1 MNKISKI
8 VISQN
13 GVDTE
18 YILGGAQQGT
28 IDDEIVSNEQTWSSA
43 KIKEELDK
51 IDNSSSS
58 ELPTD
63 IPILYFDGI
72 LPTSKDQ
79 GNYKGAAHLRGSIRD
94 DCYATLKVQG
104 NSSTAYNKK
113 NFTITFYSDVAC
125 TTKKKIDFGWGPQSK
140 YVMKANWIDI
150 THSRNVVS
158 ARLWGDIVKSRTDY
172 DTLPELLRTSPNQG
186 AIDGFPIKFYGNNV
200 YWGRYTMNIPKD
212 AWMTNMDKTN
222 TQHLILCGEN
232 YNEALFRAPARWD
245 ETDWTDELH
254 DEVPADLLAR
264 FNELVS
270 FVMNSS
276 DDDFKAGIGNYIDLR
291 SVFDYY
297 VFGLLICN
305 LDGFGK
311 NHIWLSYDGN
321 KFIASAYDMDSTF
334 GLYWDGS
341 QMLSATYARSSYEDM
356 VSGRLGNLLYIR
368 IVNNFTNELQATY
381 NRLVDN
387 NGPMSYVS
395 VLNRFEDFINIAPQS
410 LVQEDYASTTANG
423 ACVSIPSTS
432 TNNIQQ
438 IRSWYS
444 ARLSYVKASLGV
456 IADEDNIELPATFAE
471 WIDRQFDGNSTKKS
485 PINTTYNL
493 FSSDAEW
500 QTWTLQVHAK
510 VTANTGGGQRTAV
523 HCMDETGDPWPGFTM
538 QIGGSSNISD
548 TKLELRATDTSG
560 SVTGIFVNSGA
571 EQYFAIQRE
580 GDILRYSTDGKTWTT
595 FSGTIYNHNSPLV
608 LGGYCNGSG
617 QVLAGANGREIE
629 GFVTAR
635 LWKEKVDNVAKLFIE
650 QFTEG
655 PYTFDHTMEMMSYD
669 QLEGMTSGQSVDVM
683 MVNPQA
689 TSGYILGYNNGP
701 QSVTGTTTLD
711 ATKQLLDQN
720 YNDTYLMNIAKVTDT
735 FRVSGKWYSSSFSKQ
750 TSSISG
756 YTLYSTP
763 GNIRSSSSKAR
774 TGTVTLTF
782 SGNLPKTIYTKLYIS
797 NTNGIATAT
806 VNGNNITEAST
817 DNTISSITNFTV
829 YNINSVTGN
838 TINISLNLAKI
849 SNATY
854 TRFYIL
860 VPNDETYYTIKSKVG
875 NYGPTGTT
883 GVASWSTDLMRYQIS
898 NATTIEGPEDITT
911 NINTENNPCMI
922 RFTNPSGSFLNAGGS
937 ASALKYATGAGAWSV
952 WNLWLIDEAAP
963 SSVPIA
969 DLPITEE
976 SVVSGPEI
984 DPEIDEELTEG

>member
-1 MNKISKI
+1 
-8 VISQN
+8 
-13 GVDTE
+13 
-18 YILGGAQQGT
+18 
-28 IDDEIVSNEQTWSSA
+28 
-43 KIKEELDK
+43 
-51 IDNSSSS
+51 
-58 ELPTD
+58 
-63 IPILYFDGI
+63 
-72 LPTSKDQ
+72 
-79 GNYKGAAHLRGSIRD
+79 
-94 DCYATLKVQG
+94 
-104 NSSTAYNKK
+104 
-113 NFTITFYSDVAC
+113 
-125 TTKKKIDFGWGPQSK
+125 
-140 YVMKANWIDI
+140 MKANWIDI

-158 ARLWGDIVKSRTDY
+158 ARLWGDVVKSRTDY

-276 DDDFKAGIGNYIDLR
+276 DDEFKAGISNYVDLR
-291 SVFDYY
+291 SVLDYY

-368 IVNNFTNELQATY
+368 IVNNFTAELQATY

-410 LVQEDYASTTANG
+410 LVQEDYASTTGNG
-423 ACVSIPSTS
+423 ACVSIPSTD

-444 ARLSYVKASLGV
+444 ARLTYVKSSLGV
-456 IADEDNIELPATFAE
+456 IADEDNIELPATFDE
-471 WIDRQFDGNSTKKS
+471 WIDQQFDGNSAKKS

-510 VTANTGGGQRTAV
+510 ITADTGGGQRTAV
-523 HCMDETGDPWPGFTM
+523 HCMDETGDPWPGFVM
-538 QIGGSSNISD
+538 QIGGSSEIND

-595 FSGTIYNHNSPLV
+595 FSGTIHNHNSPLV

-617 QVLAGANGREIE
+617 KVLAGENGREIE

-655 PYTFDHTMEMMSYD
+655 PHTFDHTMEMMSYD

-689 TSGYILGYNNGP
+689 TNGYILGYNNGP

-711 ATKQLLDQN
+711 ATKVLLDQN
-720 YNDTYLMNIAKVTDT
+720 YSDTYLMNIAKVTDT
-735 FRVSGKWYSSSFSKQ
+735 FSVSGSWHNSSFSEQ

-756 YTLYSTP
+756 YKLYSTSD
-763 GNIRSSSSKAR
+763 NISSTRWSAR

-782 SGNLPKTIYTKLYIS
+782 SGTLPKSVYVKLYKS
-797 NTNGIATAT
+797 NSGSTVTAR
-806 VNGNNITEAST
+806 VNNSDIVTAST
-817 DNTISSITNFTV
+817 DNTIDSITNFTE
-829 YNINSVTGN
+829 YNVTSN
-838 TINISLNLAKI
+838 TINISLNLAATG
-849 SNATY
+849 STNA
-854 TRFYIL
+854 RFYIL

-883 GVASWSTDLMRYQIS
+883 GAASWSTDLMRYQIS
-898 NATTIEGPEDITT
+898 NATSILGPEDITT

-922 RFTNPSGSFLNAGGS
+922 RFTNPSGSFLNAGGDV
-937 ASALKYATGAGAWSV
+937 SALKYATATGAWSV
-952 WNLWLIDEAAP
+952 WSLWLIDGTTP
-963 SSVPIA
+963 S
-969 DLPITEE
+969 
-976 SVVSGPEI
+976 
-984 DPEIDEELTEG
+984 

>member
-1 MNKISKI
+1 MGINVNFHRGSSFSTYETGSIYFENDTHLIKVATSPTEAKSYSGVQSASYTNGILSIVNESGETISL
-8 VISQN
+8 
-13 GVDTE
+13 D
-18 YILGGAQQGT
+18 L
-28 IDDEIVSNEQTWSSA
+28 SNVNTNNPSRST
-43 KIKEELDK
+43 
-51 IDNSSSS
+51 
-58 ELPTD
+58 PTD
-63 IPILYFDGI
+63 IPTIYFGKV

-79 GNYKGAAHLRGSIRD
+79 GNLKGDVHLRSKDYNI
-94 DCYATLKVQG
+94 DCYGTLKVQG

-113 NFTITFYSDVAC
+113 NFTITFYEDAEC
-125 TTKKKIDFGWGPQSK
+125 TTKKKINFGWGAQSK
-140 YVMKANWIDI
+140 YVLKANWIDI
-150 THSRNVVS
+150 THSRNIIG
-158 ARLWGDIVKSRTDY
+158 ARLWGDVVKSRDDY
-172 DTLPELLRTSPNQG
+172 ESIPELLKTSPNHG
-186 AIDGFPIKFYGNNV
+186 AVDGFPVKFYGNNV

-222 TQHLILCGEN
+222 PQHLILCGEN

-254 DEVPADLLAR
+254 DEVPTELLAR

-276 DDDFKAGIGNYIDLR
+276 DDDFKAGIGNYVDLR

-368 IVNNFTNELQATY
+368 IVDNFLTELQATY

-410 LVQEDYASTTANG
+410 LVQEDYASTTGNG
-423 ACVSIPSTS
+423 ACTGIPSTS

-456 IADEDNIELPATFAE
+456 IADEDNVELPATFDE
-471 WIDRQFDGNSTKKS
+471 WINQQFDGNSAKKS

-493 FSSDAEW
+493 FSNDAEW

-510 VTANTGGGQRTAV
+510 ITANTGGGQRTAV
-523 HCMDETGDPWPGFTM
+523 HCMDEAGDPWPGFTM
-538 QIGGSSNISD
+538 QIGGSADIND

-560 SVTGIFVNSGA
+560 SVTGIFINSGA

-580 GDILRYSTDGKTWTT
+580 GDILKYSTDGKTWTA

-617 QVLAGANGREIE
+617 QVLGGANGREIE

-655 PYTFDHTMEMMSYD
+655 PHTFDHTMEMMSYD

-683 MVNPQA
+683 MVNPNA
-689 TSGYILGYNNGP
+689 TSGYILGYNGGP

-711 ATKQLLDQN
+711 ATKVLLDQN

-735 FRVSGKWYSSSFSKQ
+735 FSVSGSWHNSSFSEQ

-756 YTLYSTP
+756 YRLYSTS
-763 GNIRSSSSKAR
+763 GNISSSLWGAR

-782 SGNLPKTIYTKLYIS
+782 SGTLPKSVYVKLYKS
-797 NTNGIATAT
+797 NSNNNVTAQ
-806 VNGNNITEAST
+806 VNSSDIVTAST
-817 DNTISSITNFTV
+817 DNTITALTNFTE
-829 YNINSVTGN
+829 YSVTGN
-838 TINISLNLAKI
+838 TINISLNLA
-849 SNATY
+849 ATG
-854 TRFYIL
+854 TSTHARFYIL

-875 NYGPTGTT
+875 NYSPTGTT
-883 GVASWSTDLMRYQIS
+883 DVASWSTDLMRYQIS
-898 NATTIEGPEDITT
+898 NATSILGPEDITT

-922 RFTNPSGSFLNAGGS
+922 RFTNPSGSFLNAGGDV
-937 ASALKYATGAGAWSV
+937 SALKYATGTGAWSV
-952 WNLWLIDEAAP
+952 WNLWLIDGTTP
-963 SSVPIA
+963 S
-969 DLPITEE
+969 
-976 SVVSGPEI
+976 
-984 DPEIDEELTEG
+984 

>member
-1 MNKISKI
+1 
-8 VISQN
+8 
-13 GVDTE
+13 
-18 YILGGAQQGT
+18 
-28 IDDEIVSNEQTWSSA
+28 
-43 KIKEELDK
+43 
-51 IDNSSSS
+51 
-58 ELPTD
+58 
-63 IPILYFDGI
+63 
-72 LPTSKDQ
+72 
-79 GNYKGAAHLRGSIRD
+79 
-94 DCYATLKVQG
+94 
-104 NSSTAYNKK
+104 
-113 NFTITFYSDVAC
+113 
-125 TTKKKIDFGWGPQSK
+125 
-140 YVMKANWIDI
+140 MKANWIDI

-158 ARLWGDIVKSRTDY
+158 ARLWGDVVKSRTDY

-254 DEVPADLLAR
+254 KEVPADLLAR

-368 IVNNFTNELQATY
+368 IVNNFTDELQATY

-456 IADEDNIELPATFAE
+456 IADEDNIELPATFDE
-471 WIDRQFDGNSTKKS
+471 WIDQKFDGNRTKKS

-493 FSSDAEW
+493 FSSNAEW

-510 VTANTGGGQRTAV
+510 ITANTGGGQRTAV
-523 HCMDETGDPWPGFTM
+523 HCMDEAGDPWPGFTM
-538 QIGGSSNISD
+538 QIGGSSDISE
-548 TKLELRATDTSG
+548 TNLELRATDTSG
-560 SVTGIFVNSGA
+560 SVTGIFINSGA

-580 GDILRYSTDGKTWTT
+580 GDILRYSTDGKTWTA

-617 QVLAGANGREIE
+617 QVLAGADGREIE

-669 QLEGMTSGQSVDVM
+669 QLEGMTLGQSVDVM
-683 MVNPQA
+683 MVNPNA
-689 TSGYILGYNNGP
+689 TNGYILGYNNGP

-711 ATKQLLDQN
+711 ATKKLLDQN
-720 YNDTYLMNIAKVTDT
+720 YNDTYLINIAKVTDT
-735 FRVSGKWYSSSFSKQ
+735 FGVSGSWH
-750 TSSISG
+750 
-756 YTLYSTP
+756 
-763 GNIRSSSSKAR
+763 NN
-774 TGTVTLTF
+774 TF
-782 SGNLPKTIYTKLYIS
+782 S
-797 NTNGIATAT
+797 
-806 VNGNNITEAST
+806 E
-817 DNTISSITNFTV
+817 
-829 YNINSVTGN
+829 
-838 TINISLNLAKI
+838 
-849 SNATY
+849 
-854 TRFYIL
+854 
-860 VPNDETYYTIKSKVG
+860 
-875 NYGPTGTT
+875 
-883 GVASWSTDLMRYQIS
+883 
-898 NATTIEGPEDITT
+898 
-911 NINTENNPCMI
+911 
-922 RFTNPSGSFLNAGGS
+922 
-937 ASALKYATGAGAWSV
+937 
-952 WNLWLIDEAAP
+952 
-963 SSVPIA
+963 
-969 DLPITEE
+969 
-976 SVVSGPEI
+976 
-984 DPEIDEELTEG
+984 

>member
-1 MNKISKI
+1 MNNINVNFYKGNTF
-8 VISQN
+8 SQY
-13 GVDTE
+13 E
-18 YILGGAQQGT
+18 LGGVYFDNDLHIIKVATSETETQNYSGVQSASYVDGILT
-28 IDDEIVSNEQTWSSA
+28 IINESGESIAIDMSSTTDTSP
-43 KIKEELDK
+43 K
-51 IDNSSSS
+51 
-58 ELPTD
+58 LPTD
-63 IPILYFDGI
+63 MPIIYFGKT

-79 GNYKGAAHLRGSIRD
+79 GNLKGDVHVRSKKYNI
-94 DCYATLKVQG
+94 DCYCTLKVQG

-113 NFTITFYSDVAC
+113 NFTITFYEDAEC
-125 TTKKKIDFGWGPQSK
+125 TTKKKINFGWGAQSK
-140 YVMKANWIDI
+140 YVLKANWIDI
-150 THSRNVVS
+150 THSRNIIG
-158 ARLWGDIVKSRTDY
+158 ARLWGDVVKSRDDY
-172 DTLPELLRTSPNQG
+172 ESIPELLKTSPNHG
-186 AIDGFPIKFYGNNV
+186 AVDGFPVKFYGNNV

-254 DEVPADLLAR
+254 DTVPADLLAR

-276 DDDFKAGIGNYIDLR
+276 DVDFKAGIGNYVDLR

-356 VSGRLGNLLYIR
+356 VNGRLGNLLYIR
-368 IVNNFTNELQATY
+368 IVNNFTTELQATY

-444 ARLSYVKASLGV
+444 ARLSYVKSNLGV
-456 IADEDNIELPATFAE
+456 IADEDNIELPATFDE
-471 WIDRQFDGNSTKKS
+471 WIDQQFDGNNAKKS

-510 VTANTGGGQRTAV
+510 ITANTGGGQRTAV
-523 HCMDETGDPWPGFTM
+523 HCMDETGSPWPGFTM
-538 QIGGSSNISD
+538 QIGGSSTIND
-548 TKLELRATDTSG
+548 TKLELRATGASG
-560 SVTGIFVNSGA
+560 SVTDVFIDSGA

-608 LGGYCNGSG
+608 IGGFCNGSG
-617 QVLAGANGREIE
+617 QVLGGAAGREIE

-650 QFTEG
+650 QFHEETVSYNHEM
-655 PYTFDHTMEMMSYD
+655 TMMSYD
-669 QLEGMTSGQSVDVM
+669 TLSGMSIGQTIEAM
-683 MVNPQA
+683 MVNPNKDTGYLLGRNT
-689 TSGYILGYNNGP
+689 TSPVSLAGTSTLADTKTLIDNN
-701 QSVTGTTTLD
+701 VE
-711 ATKQLLDQN
+711 
-720 YNDTYLMNIAKVTDT
+720 DTYKFIITKV
-735 FRVSGKWYSSSFSKQ
+735 SS
-750 TSSISG
+750 
-756 YTLYSTP
+756 
-763 GNIRSSSSKAR
+763 
-774 TGTVTLTF
+774 
-782 SGNLPKTIYTKLYIS
+782 
-797 NTNGIATAT
+797 TA
-806 VNGNNITEAST
+806 
-817 DNTISSITNFTV
+817 
-829 YNINSVTGN
+829 
-838 TINISLNLAKI
+838 
-849 SNATY
+849 
-854 TRFYIL
+854 
-860 VPNDETYYTIKSKVG
+860 YTIKSKIG
-875 NYGPTGTT
+875 GYGPTGTSGAAT
-883 GVASWSTDLMRYQIS
+883 WSTSLMQYTIS
-898 NATTIEGPEDITT
+898 NATSIATDTEITT
-911 NINTENNPCMI
+911 NINAVNNPCMI
-922 RFTNPSGSFLNAGGS
+922 RFTNPSGYFLNAGGS
-937 ASALKYATGAGAWSV
+937 ASELKYSTGTGAWSV
-952 WNLWLIDEAAP
+952 WNLWLIDGASP
-963 SSVPIA
+963 S
-969 DLPITEE
+969 
-976 SVVSGPEI
+976 
-984 DPEIDEELTEG
+984 

>member
-1 MNKISKI
+1 MNNVNVNFYKGNTF
-8 VISQN
+8 SQY
-13 GVDTE
+13 E
-18 YILGGAQQGT
+18 LGGVYFDNDLHIIKVATSETETQNYSGVQ
-28 IDDEIVSNEQTWSSA
+28 SA
-43 KIKEELDK
+43 
-51 IDNSSSS
+51 S
-58 ELPTD
+58 
-63 IPILYFDGI
+63 YVDGI
-72 LPTSKDQ
+72 LTIINESGESIAIDLSSTDAGSKTPTDMPIIYFGKTIPTSKDQ
-79 GNYKGAAHLRGSIRD
+79 GNLKGDVHLRSKDYNI
-94 DCYATLKVQG
+94 DCYCTLKVQG

-113 NFTITFYSDVAC
+113 NFTITFYEDAEC
-125 TTKKKIDFGWGPQSK
+125 TTKKKINFGWGAQSK
-140 YVMKANWIDI
+140 YVLKANWIDI
-150 THSRNVVS
+150 THSRNIIG
-158 ARLWGDIVKSRTDY
+158 ARLWGDVVKSRDDY
-172 DTLPELLRTSPNQG
+172 ESIPELLKTSPNHG
-186 AIDGFPIKFYGNNV
+186 AVDGFPVKFYGNNV

-212 AWMTNMDKTN
+212 AWMTNMNKTN

-254 DEVPADLLAR
+254 DVVPAELLAR

-276 DDDFKAGIGNYIDLR
+276 DDDFKAGIGNYVDLR

-368 IVNNFTNELQATY
+368 IVDNFLTELQATY

-395 VLNRFEDFINIAPQS
+395 VLNRFEDFINITPQS

-456 IADEDNIELPATFAE
+456 IADEDNVELPATFDE
-471 WIDRQFDGNSTKKS
+471 WIDQQFDGNNAKKS

-510 VTANTGGGQRTAV
+510 ITANTGGGQRTAV

-538 QIGGSSNISD
+538 QIGGSADIND
-548 TKLELRATDTSG
+548 TKLELRATDASG

-580 GDILRYSTDGKTWTT
+580 GDILRYSTDGKTWTA

-617 QVLAGANGREIE
+617 QVLGGANGREIE

-635 LWKEKVDNVAKLFIE
+635 LWKEKVDNVAKLFTE
-650 QFTEG
+650 QFHEES
-655 PYTFDHTMEMMSYD
+655 YTFDHTMEMMSYD

-711 ATKQLLDQN
+711 ATKVLLDQN

-735 FRVSGKWYSSSFSKQ
+735 FSVSGSWNNNTFAEQ

-756 YTLYSTP
+756 YKLYSTS
-763 GNIRSSSSKAR
+763 GNIKYSVSSAR

-782 SGNLPKTIYTKLYIS
+782 SGTLPKSVYVKLYKS
-797 NTNGIATAT
+797 NSGSTVTAR
-806 VNGNNITEAST
+806 VNNSDIVTAST
-817 DNTISSITNFTV
+817 DNTIDSITNFTE
-829 YNINSVTGN
+829 YSVTGN
-838 TINISLNLAKI
+838 SISISLNLAKTAI
-849 SNATY
+849 ITSA
-854 TRFYIL
+854 RFYIL

-883 GVASWSTDLMRYQIS
+883 DVASWSTDLMRYQIS
-898 NATTIEGPEDITT
+898 NATSILGPEDITT

-922 RFTNPSGSFLNAGGS
+922 RFTNPSGSLLNAGGDV
-937 ASALKYATGAGAWSV
+937 LLLNYATGTGAWSV
-952 WNLWLIDEAAP
+952 WNLWLIDGASP
-963 SSVPIA
+963 S
-969 DLPITEE
+969 
-976 SVVSGPEI
+976 
-984 DPEIDEELTEG
+984 